1 MRILVAESNSTGRN
15 QLVRMLELD
24 GHEVLQTGTWKEL
37 LAQFSEFRPNLV
49 LLEPALSDVVGYC
62 SAAEIK
68 RLRPDRFVPV
78 ILITEISNS
87 LTLAHFLGSG
97 ADDFI
102 EPPYNHL
109 VLKAKIAGFER
120 MDEIYRR
127 LENFHDRTQQELHL
141 AKHMFDSITNQKP
154 KEASY
159 IDHWSLAAGHFSGD
173 LLIFERTP
181 NNALHIMLGDFTGHG
196 MAAAIGA
203 LPTSDIFFTMT
214 KKGFGIGEIAAEI
227 NLKLHRLMP
236 TGQFCAASLISI
248 APQENRIEVWNGG
261 LPAILLVNAKREI
274 IDQLCS
280 DELPLGILDAENFN
294 SLTATVTTE
303 NVCHAILYSNG
314 LVEAQN
320 AQGHAFGDHGLS
332 SALGTECT
340 SGSLLQNIKTEVIH
354 FLGGMEPHDDISLL
368 TVNMETLP

>member
-1 MRILVAESNSTGRN
+1 MRILVAESNPTGRN

-24 GHEVLQTGTWKEL
+24 GHEVLQADTWKAL
-37 LAQFSEFRPNLV
+37 LAQFAEFLPDLV
-49 LLEPALSDVVGYC
+49 LLEPALSDVIGYC
-62 SAAEIK
+62 NATEVK

-87 LTLAHFLGSG
+87 ITLAHFLGSG

-109 VLKAKIAGFER
+109 VLKAKIAGLER

-127 LENFHDRTQQELHL
+127 LEDFHDRTQQELHL
-141 AKHMFDSITNQKP
+141 AKHMFASITNQKS
-154 KEASY
+154 KEAPY

-181 NNALHIMLGDFTGHG
+181 DNALHIMLGDFTGHG
-196 MAAAIGA
+196 LAAAIGA
-203 LPTSDIFFTMT
+203 LPTSDIFFAMT

-236 TGQFCAASLISI
+236 TGQFCAACLISI
-248 APQENRIEVWNGG
+248 APRENRIVVWNGG
-261 LPAILLVNAKREI
+261 LPAILLVNENREVI
-274 IDQLCS
+274 HQLSS
-280 DELPLGILDAENFN
+280 DKLPLGILDAENF
-294 SLTATVTTE
+294 SAQTATVDTE
-303 NVCHAILYSNG
+303 NVCHAILYSDG

-332 SALGTECT
+332 RALGAECT
-340 SGSLLQNIKTEVIH
+340 SCSLIQNIKTEVIH
-354 FLGGMEPHDDISLL
+354 FLGGLEPHDDISLL
-368 TVNMETLP
+368 TVNMETLS